1 MTLMSSL
8 RMVRQPT
15 LPQSMSN
22 TNDISTTAL
31 LSRWHVTP
39 CPLRCCGA
47 CVGIADDNDA
57 PDVTIRNSGQDLVGE
72 LLQSFGFPALAPICQ
87 AVLQRLQE
95 AGVTVKAPASV
106 ADVPAVAASLGVPS
120 ATWQL
125 QEVTKIC

>member
-1 MTLMSSL
+1 MT
-8 RMVRQPT
+8 P
-15 LPQSMSN
+15 
-22 TNDISTTAL
+22 
-31 LSRWHVTP
+31 
-39 CPLRCCGA
+39 